1 MADFST
7 AAFRDTHIEVEQGG
21 YTYSFPVL
29 SAQQWMSL
37 FSDRGRWP
45 VRVLHHA
52 EPESY
57 ERFLD
62 EVEEG
67 RADKDDLIRLARM
80 VLSESAGRP
89 WWEVERLCNGVL
101 TNPALTGEVLS
112 RGVDPSSLTLAAF
125 LAVVWARA
133 TQGAKQTDRMQL
145 EAELMAPPPEA
156 LQDMDDSMDL
166 SAVAQ
171 MFRGMQGA
179 RVG

>member
-1 MADFST
+1 VADFST
-7 AAFRDTHIEVEQGG
+7 ASFRDTPIEVEYNGC
-21 YTYSFPVL
+21 TYSFPVL
-29 SAQQWMSL
+29 SAQRWLTML
-37 FSDRGRWP
+37 SDRNRWP

-57 ERFLD
+57 ERFMD
-62 EVEEG
+62 EAEAG
-67 RADKDDLIRLARM
+67 RATRDDLVFLARK
-80 VLSESAGRP
+80 VLSESAGRS
-89 WWEVERLCNGVL
+89 WWEVERLCNAVL
-101 TNPALTGEVLS
+101 TSPNLTGDVLS
-112 RGVDPSSLTLAAF
+112 RGVDPDRLTLAAF

-133 TQGAKQTDRMQL
+133 TQGAKQTERMQM

-156 LQDMDDSMDL
+156 LADMDDSMDL